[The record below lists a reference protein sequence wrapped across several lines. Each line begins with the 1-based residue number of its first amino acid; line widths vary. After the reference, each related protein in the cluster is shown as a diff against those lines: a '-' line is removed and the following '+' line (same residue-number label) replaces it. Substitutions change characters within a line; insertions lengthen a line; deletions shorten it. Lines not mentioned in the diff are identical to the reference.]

1 MNNKENLVVLLD
13 LNYTLVQNSTENRY
27 TRPYKN
33 KIRHE
38 IYREWLIRLIEDY
51 YVILIT
57 ARPDYQKKETISS
70 MKEKLEGWMPTEMY
84 FQEENDIPPV
94 AKEKLLLK
102 YIFPKHGRQ
111 NNYLAIE
118 SNPKTKEMYKK
129 YGIKSVSVYDE
140 EGLELRKI
148 LQQGV

>member
-57 ARPDYQKKETISS
+57 ARPDYQKK
-70 MKEKLEGWMPTEMY
+70 KPYPL
-84 FQEENDIPPV
+84 
-94 AKEKLLLK
+94 
-102 YIFPKHGRQ
+102 
-111 NNYLAIE
+111 
-118 SNPKTKEMYKK
+118 
-129 YGIKSVSVYDE
+129 
-140 EGLELRKI
+140 
-148 LQQGV
+148 